1 MDLNLVAA
9 LAAWAGVVCAF
20 VVVWLQ
26 NRATRRLTCL
36 QLFMQL
42 AAQYDSVDM
51 QRARARLAQQLLDQP
66 DRLDINDT
74 VLVFYENLAIL
85 HRRKFLDP
93 DLMFN
98 TFSYDVR
105 SYWLAL
111 HPYIKTIRTRLNERE
126 FFREFESLNDFF
138 VADVL
143 ARGVMPLT
151 RERANEILTWEARRN
166 HD

>member
-9 LAAWAGVVCAF
+9 LAAWAGVGCAF

-42 AAQYDSVDM
+42 AAQYDSTDM
-51 QRARARLAQQLLDQP
+51 QRARAHLSQQLLDRP
-66 DRLDINDT
+66 DSLDLNDT

-85 HRRKFLDP
+85 HRKKFLDA

-111 HPYIKTIRTRLNERE
+111 QPYIQTIRAGMNE
-126 FFREFESLNDFF
+126 SDFLPSF
-138 VADVL
+138 N
-143 ARGVMPLT
+143 P
-151 RERANEILTWEARRN
+151 
-166 HD
+166 